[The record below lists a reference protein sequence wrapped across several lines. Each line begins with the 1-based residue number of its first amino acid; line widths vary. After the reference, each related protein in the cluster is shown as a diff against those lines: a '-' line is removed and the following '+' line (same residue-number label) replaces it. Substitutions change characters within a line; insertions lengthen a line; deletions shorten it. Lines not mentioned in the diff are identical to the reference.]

1 MFIYSL
7 KVSIDSDQVSA
18 VQPTDQDKDSDMAAH
33 IKDQENSPESAVQ
46 PTEQDKDSDMAAH
59 IKDQENS
66 PESAVQPTDQE
77 NASKSA
83 VQPTDQDKAVID
95 NLKGITTKFYFII
108 F

>member
-33 IKDQENSPESAVQ
+33 IKDQGNSPESAVQ
-46 PTEQDKDSDMAAH
+46 
-59 IKDQENS
+59 EN
-66 PESAVQPTDQE
+66 V
-77 NASKSA
+77 SKSA
-83 VQPTDQDKAVID
+83 VQPTDQDKAVVD